1 MSQFLWQAFV
11 TLFVV
16 IDPFAVVPMF
26 VALTRNETT
35 ANKRHTAFKSTVI
48 ATILLLSFAFVGD
61 KLLDALSISE
71 PAFRIAGGFLL
82 LLAAIEMVVARASG
96 IRTTTGDEDEE
107 AAHRDDIS
115 VFPLAIPLIAGPG
128 ALTSVVVLMRQA
140 EVMDLKASL
149 GVVLILM
156 SVLLITYLSLLMS
169 DRLMKLLGVTGTNV
183 MTRVFGIILAALAV
197 QNMINGIIMV
207 VKSMMT

>member
-1 MSQFLWQAFV
+1 MSEFLWQAFV

-35 ANKRHTAFKSTVI
+35 VNKRRTALKSTVI

-140 EVMDLKASL
+140 EAMDLKASL

-156 SVLLITYLSLLMS
+156 SVLLIIYLSLLMS

-207 VKSMMT
+207 VKGMMV